1 MRNLNM
7 FLGMEV
13 VNGRING
20 SSKEVEKNTNNYKNV
35 SFTKKIGNRSKI
47 SGQNI
52 KFNLNE
58 YMNKV
63 LNFDMINKYRDG
75 ENVAKY
81 YEINPFKYLHQD
93 IFGFMQPVNIV
104 LTKEEYDKLNDEE
117 KKGYTK
123 KGKEYRKNITKKRV
137 ARLQLNAFVNVSYNK
152 IQTDFNV
159 CKTDSDSVLYS
170 HEVYSGVHTTVGNL
184 DIENLG
190 KFIVSDNASQ
200 FRDYDE
206 AEAKVK
212 DVRDLT
218 NEERLERVNAVL
230 EAIEFL
236 SIKSNQTNYLTDTKP
251 KFVILADYSWGN
263 NAFGNAIIN
272 KDGINIEALKEAIE
286 QNEDFRLG
294 NIYIG
299 VNNFFDDKYNT
310 MKEELEEEFK
320 DCDFIKV
327 TNVHEAFKGY
337 KEELKNSLM

>member
-20 SSKEVEKNTNNYKNV
+20 SASDVEKNTSGYKNI

-58 YMNKV
+58 YMEKV
-63 LNFDMINKYRDG
+63 LSMETISKSKEGKQVKYDIDPMR
-75 ENVAKY
+75 
-81 YEINPFKYLHQD
+81 FMQQD
-93 IFGFMQPVNIV
+93 IFGFMLAEKIV
-104 LTKEEYDKLNDEE
+104 ISQEEFDKLDEAE
-117 KKGYTK
+117 KTLWKKEGKKGYS
-123 KGKEYRKNITKKRV
+123 KNITKKRI
-137 ARLQLNAFVNVSYNK
+137 ARLQLNALVNVGYGRVEK
-152 IQTDFNV
+152 EWNV
-159 CKTDSDSVLYS
+159 CASDGDSMPYVS
-170 HEVYSGVHTTVGNL
+170 EVYSGVHTTIANL

-190 KFIVSDNASQ
+190 KFTISNSESQ

-230 EAIEFL
+230 EAIEHL
-236 SIKSNQTNYLTDTKP
+236 SIKSNQTNYLTDTTP
-251 KFVILADYSWGN
+251 KFVILGDYSWGN